1 MYEGDD
7 EFENYSEVDESSRE
21 QSAFQVT
28 DSNESTVFQ
37 VDESTVEE
45 DNFMT
50 VEKIDFEE
58 KDSFNTE
65 ETKES
70 TEETFE
76 ITEEMKDSFE
86 VTETEDDEKTP
97 FDSLVQYMSEHNY
110 GREDY
115 EIYSQDPE
123 WRALQKSA
131 YPDFKLPELS
141 EETAFD
147 NLTKYMSENNYG
159 MEDYDTY
166 SKDPQW
172 QQMYRD
178 LYHEEPEVSEEEEE
192 LEALDKDYEMM
203 DPNEIQNVDSE
214 DENFWNHHG
223 NQKEDYMELASKLP
237 EVQTRVDAGESLEDI
252 MKDDELK
259 DCAYAYYERMVTVE
273 KTEQGYE
280 FQSDGR
286 HRIEA
291 AKELGYKIPVKVI
304 DLTEKRG
311 GK

>member
-178 LYHEEPEVSEEEEE
+178 LYPKYTIETCGGIFNEGNEGEDPYTPEIPVVDDATTYTYVFEDNWPKYGDFDLNDIVLTLNNRSTQANSNGNLESAQFDIA
-192 LEALDKDYEMM
+192 LEA
-203 DPNEIQNVDSE
+203 V
-214 DENFWNHHG
+214 G
-223 NQKEDYMELASKLP
+223 ASK
-237 EVQTRVDAGESLEDI
+237 V
-252 MKDDELK
+252 
-259 DCAYAYYERMVTVE
+259 
-273 KTEQGYE
+273 
-280 FQSDGR
+280 
-286 HRIEA
+286 
-291 AKELGYKIPVKVI
+291 LGVGI
-304 DLTEKRG
+304 RS
-311 GK
+311 